1 MRQICRFL
9 GRPVTAADS
18 TAGSAEFTRAQAR
31 QGWRTVFGDADS
43 SACTNHGPHV
53 ERGEACVSGVHSL
66 LERQAAPYEQRR
78 KSDGG
83 SEDLL
88 VLKNQTSLRLKD
100 IGQARQKAVHAN
112 CSAKGAPPRR
122 ALKASLTETTPL
134 RVMLL
139 SIRVRTVASRHA
151 SRYRQNK

>member
-18 TAGSAEFTRAQAR
+18 TAGSAQFTRAQAR
-31 QGWRTVFGDADS
+31 QGWRTVSGDADS
-43 SACTNHGPHV
+43 SACTDHGPHV
-53 ERGEACVSGVHSL
+53 ERGEACLSGVHSL

-78 KSDGG
+78 KSDAG

-100 IGQARQKAVHAN
+100 TGQARKGTPTIAQKGRHV
-112 CSAKGAPPRR
+112 RR
-122 ALKASLTETTPL
+122 ALKFLKHPCPHSGF
-134 RVMLL
+134 
-139 SIRVRTVASRHA
+139 
-151 SRYRQNK
+151 